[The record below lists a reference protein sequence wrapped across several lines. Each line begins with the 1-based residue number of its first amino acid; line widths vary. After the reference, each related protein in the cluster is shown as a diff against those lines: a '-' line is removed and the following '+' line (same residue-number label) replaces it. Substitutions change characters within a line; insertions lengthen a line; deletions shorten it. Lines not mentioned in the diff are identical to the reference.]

1 MEPWGNRGTLD
12 VVEMIC
18 MAMSMIGLERAKRLA
33 NERNLKPGK
42 VTGTSGVQFTKGNN
56 KRLEI
61 IDWEKFGQTL
71 SEKELAVYESNGWMK
86 IMKKR

>member
-1 MEPWGNRGTLD
+1 MESWGNRGTHNI
-12 VVEMIC
+12 VEMIC
-18 MAMSMIGLERAKRLA
+18 MAMTMIDLDRAKKLA

-42 VTGTSGVQFTKGNN
+42 VSGTSGVQFTAGNN

-61 IDWEKFGQTL
+61 IDWENFGRTL
-71 SEKELAVYESNGWMK
+71 SEKNLAVFESNGWMK

>member
-1 MEPWGNRGTLD
+1 MESWGNRGTHNI
-12 VVEMIC
+12 VEMIN
-18 MAMSMIGLERAKRLA
+18 MVMSMIGLERAKKLA

-42 VTGTSGVQFTKGNN
+42 VTGTSGVQFTTGNN

-61 IDWEKFGQTL
+61 IDWEKFGRML
-71 SEKELAVYESNGWMK
+71 SEKDLAVYESNGWMK